1 MKSLLQ
7 LTSSL
12 FSSGGQSTRLAE
24 AFVAQWRAANP
35 DGQVIAR
42 DLSRNPVPHLDADRF
57 TAFLAKPE
65 SRTVEQQAV
74 IRFSDGLI
82 DELRQADAIVIGL
95 PMYNFGVP
103 STLKAYFD
111 HIARAGVTFRYT
123 EKGAMGLLTGKKAY
137 VFATRGGRYLG
148 TPLDLETGF
157 VRQFLAFLGIE
168 DVRFVY
174 AEGLA
179 MGEASKEAGLAL
191 AHNEI
196 ERLAAPRTWA
206 LAA

>member
-1 MKSLLQ
+1 MSNPIKRHPMKTLLQ

-12 FSSGGQSTRLAE
+12 FASQGQSSRLAE

-35 DGQVIAR
+35 DGRVIAR
-42 DLSRNPVPHLDADRF
+42 DLSRNPVPHLDADGF
-57 TAFLAKPE
+57 AAFLAKPE

-74 IRFSDGLI
+74 IRLS
-82 DELRQADAIVIGL
+82 
-95 PMYNFGVP
+95 
-103 STLKAYFD
+103 YFD
-111 HIARAGVTFRYT
+111 RVARAGVTFRYT

-157 VRQFLAFLGIE
+157 VRQFLGFIGIE
-168 DVRFVY
+168 DLEFVY

-179 MGEASKEAGLAL
+179 IDERSKSTALAAAHDTIERIVAADSLAL
-191 AHNEI
+191 A
-196 ERLAAPRTWA
+196 A
-206 LAA
+206 